1 MLEKDERVQRLEV
14 EVSDL
19 RVSNAAL
26 DTSVEQLA
34 VAVRDLTETVQ
45 ILRDTL
51 NQGRGALWL
60 ALLAGGGAGAL
71 FIGIFRKL
79 FP

>member
-14 EVSDL
+14 EVSNL

-26 DTSVEQLA
+26 STSVEHLA
-34 VAVRDLTETVQ
+34 VAVSALTETVQ

-51 NQGRGALWL
+51 NQGRGAFWL
-60 ALLAGGGAGAL
+60 AMLACGGAGAL
-71 FIGIFRKL
+71 FFGIFRKL